1 MAYGNKN
8 TLFLHIYI
16 FCCTFAA
23 EIDFTCH
30 MSFFHDLFLTPSVTQ
45 SIVLLTMVVCLGL
58 WAGEHL
64 RIKNFS
70 LGITWILF
78 VGIILSSLGISID
91 PQVSHFAK
99 NFGLILFVYS
109 IGLQVGPSFSPF
121 GKSGL
126 RLNLLAVAIVIIGC
140 LCTIGLHYLTG
151 IDMSTMAG
159 IMSGAVMNTPSLG
172 AVQQAASDIF
182 GTVSPDIAMGYA
194 LAYPLS
200 IVGLILS
207 FEIVR
212 WCCRVNLH
220 REDERLRHE
229 NTSDDEPICV
239 DIRLMIQQQLT
250 LRELHDLCPV
260 DPMLVSRVTRQNG
273 TDELVT
279 PNTIFM
285 PNDTVRIISDKRH
298 EKDLQ
303 ALGVVTHYGFDERE
317 RSAHLISRRVVVTR
331 IQCNGKRLSSFDIRH
346 RYHATI
352 TRVNRAGVELLAT
365 PDLILQLGDRIM
377 VVGDQEDVRHVADIF
392 GNELKRLDLPN
403 LMPIFFGIFLG
414 VLLGSLPVAIPGL
427 NQPFKLGLAGG
438 SLIVALLIGRFG
450 PYYNMV
456 TFATTSAN
464 MMLRQVG
471 LTLFLAAVG
480 LSVGDS
486 FVPTIL
492 NGGYMWILYGF
503 VITMVPL
510 VTIGLLAYKGL
521 KINYFNV
528 IGLLTGAMTG
538 APALGYA
545 QSLSSNN
552 DQASVTYAT
561 VYPLTMFLR
570 VMAGQMLVVLFC
582 S

>member
-1 MAYGNKN
+1 MNFFN
-8 TLFLHIYI
+8 ELFI
-16 FCCTFAA
+16 
-23 EIDFTCH
+23 
-30 MSFFHDLFLTPSVTQ
+30 TPSVTQ

-78 VGIILSSLGISID
+78 VGIILSSFGISID

-126 RLNLLAVAIVIIGC
+126 RLNLLAVAIVLLGC
-140 LCTIGLHYLTG
+140 GITIALHYLTK

-172 AVQQAASDIF
+172 AVQQTAADLL
-182 GTVSPDIAMGYA
+182 GEVSPDIAMGYA

-207 FEIVR
+207 FELIR
-212 WCCRVNLH
+212 YCCRVNL
-220 REDERLRHE
+220 RKEEDKLQQEHV
-229 NTSDDEPICV
+229 SDDDPICV
-239 DIRLMIQQQLT
+239 DICLQIDKAIT
-250 LRELHDLCPV
+250 LNELYQLCPV
-260 DPMLVSRVTRQNG
+260 KPMLVSRVMRQDG
-273 TDELVT
+273 RDELVEST
-279 PNTIFM
+279 TVLY
-285 PNDTVRIISDKRH
+285 PNDVVRIVSDKRH
-298 EKDLQ
+298 EKDLEV
-303 ALGVVTHYGFDERE
+303 LGVVTHYGFQGSE
-317 RSAHLISRRVVVTR
+317 RSDHLISRRVVVTR
-331 IQCNGKRLSSFDIRH
+331 TECNGKRLSTFDVRH
-346 RYHATI
+346 RYHANI
-352 TRVNRAGVELLAT
+352 TRINRAGVELLAT
-365 PDLILQLGDRIM
+365 PDFVLQLGDRIM
-377 VVGDQEDVRHVADIF
+377 VVGDKEDVRHVADIF

-414 VLLGSLPVAIPGL
+414 VLLGSLPIAIPGM
-427 NQPFKLGLAGG
+427 NQSFKLGLAGG

-480 LSVGDS
+480 LSVGDG
-486 FVPTIL
+486 FVSTIL
-492 NGGYMWILYGF
+492 GGGYMWVIYGVLITMIPLVVIGF
-503 VITMVPL
+503 V
-510 VTIGLLAYKGL
+510 AYKAM
-521 KINYFNV
+521 KINYFKV
-528 IGLLTGAMTG
+528 VGLLIGAMTG

-545 QSLSSNN
+545 ESLSSHN

-570 VMAGQMLVVLFC
+570 VMAGQLLILLFC

>member
-1 MAYGNKN
+1 
-8 TLFLHIYI
+8 
-16 FCCTFAA
+16 
-23 EIDFTCH
+23 
-30 MSFFHDLFLTPSVTQ
+30 MSFFQDLFTTPSVTQ
-45 SIVLLTMVVCLGL
+45 SIVLLTLVVCLGL
-58 WAGEHL
+58 WCGEHL
-64 RIKNFS
+64 RIKKFS

-78 VGIILSSLGISID
+78 VGIIFSSLGISID
-91 PQVSHFAK
+91 PQVNHFAK

-126 RLNLLAVAIVIIGC
+126 KLNLLAIAIVVLGC
-140 LCTIGLHYLTG
+140 ACTVGLHYLTG
-151 IDMSTMAG
+151 IDMATMAG

-182 GTVSPDIAMGYA
+182 GSVSPDIAMGYA

-207 FEIVR
+207 FELIR
-212 WCCRVNLH
+212 FCCRVDLR
-220 REDERLRHE
+220 REDEKLRLEHVSE
-229 NTSDDEPICV
+229 AEPICV
-239 DIRLMIQQQLT
+239 DIRLSITEAISLKQVY
-250 LRELHDLCPV
+250 DLCPI
-260 DPMLVSRVTRQNG
+260 DHMLVSRVTRTDG
-273 TDELVT
+273 ADELV
-279 PNTIFM
+279 NSA
-285 PNDTVRIISDKRH
+285 TVFFPGDIIRIVSDKRH
-298 EKDLQ
+298 ESALN
-303 ALGVVTHYGFDERE
+303 ALGKVTHYGFRGRE
-317 RSAHLISRRVVVTR
+317 RSDHLISRRVVVTR
-331 IQCNGKRLSSFDIRH
+331 TECNGKRLSTFDVRH

-352 TRVNRAGVELLAT
+352 TRINRAGVELLAT
-365 PDLILQLGDRIM
+365 PDFVLQLGDRIM
-377 VVGDQEDVRHVADIF
+377 VVGDRDDVRHVADIF

-403 LMPIFFGIFLG
+403 LMPIFFGIFMG
-414 VLLGSLPVAIPGL
+414 VLLGSLPIVLPGL

-471 LTLFLAAVG
+471 LTMFLAAVG
-480 LSVGDS
+480 LSVGDG
-486 FVPTIL
+486 FVPMII
-492 NGGYMWILYGF
+492 NGGYMWIVYGF
-503 VITMVPL
+503 AITMIPL
-510 VTIGLLAYKGL
+510 LIVGFIAYKGM
-521 KINYFNV
+521 KINFFKV
-528 IGLLTGAMTG
+528 AGLLIGAMTG

-545 QSLSSNN
+545 ESLSSHN

-570 VMAGQMLVVLFC
+570 VMAGQMLVVFFC

>member
-1 MAYGNKN
+1 
-8 TLFLHIYI
+8 
-16 FCCTFAA
+16 
-23 EIDFTCH
+23 
-30 MSFFHDLFLTPSVTQ
+30 MSFFQDLFTTPSVTQ
-45 SIVLLTMVVCLGL
+45 SIVLLTLVVCLGL
-58 WAGEHL
+58 WCGEHL
-64 RIKNFS
+64 RIKKFS

-78 VGIILSSLGISID
+78 VGIIFSSLGISID
-91 PQVSHFAK
+91 PQVNHFAK

-126 RLNLLAVAIVIIGC
+126 KLNLLAIAIVVLGC
-140 LCTIGLHYLTG
+140 ACTVGLHYLTG
-151 IDMSTMAG
+151 IDMATMAG

-182 GTVSPDIAMGYA
+182 GSVSPDIAMGYA

-207 FEIVR
+207 FELIR
-212 WCCRVNLH
+212 FCCRVDLR
-220 REDERLRHE
+220 REDEKLRLEHVSE
-229 NTSDDEPICV
+229 AEPICV
-239 DIRLMIQQQLT
+239 DIRLSITEAISLKQLY
-250 LRELHDLCPV
+250 DLCPI
-260 DPMLVSRVTRQNG
+260 DHMLVSRVTRTDG
-273 TDELVT
+273 ADELV
-279 PNTIFM
+279 NSA
-285 PNDTVRIISDKRH
+285 TVFFPGDIIRIVSDKRH
-298 EKDLQ
+298 ESALN
-303 ALGVVTHYGFDERE
+303 ALGKVTHYGFRGRE
-317 RSAHLISRRVVVTR
+317 RSDHLISRRVVVTR
-331 IQCNGKRLSSFDIRH
+331 TECNGKRLSTFDVRH

-352 TRVNRAGVELLAT
+352 TRINRAGVELLAT
-365 PDLILQLGDRIM
+365 PDFILQLGDRIM
-377 VVGDQEDVRHVADIF
+377 VVGDRDDVRHVADIF

-403 LMPIFFGIFLG
+403 LMPIFFGIFMG
-414 VLLGSLPVAIPGL
+414 VLLGSLPIVLPGL

-471 LTLFLAAVG
+471 LTMFLAAVG
-480 LSVGDS
+480 LSVGDG
-486 FVPTIL
+486 FVPMII
-492 NGGYMWILYGF
+492 NGGYMWIVYGF
-503 VITMVPL
+503 AITMIPL
-510 VTIGLLAYKGL
+510 LIVGFIAYKGM
-521 KINYFNV
+521 KINFFKV
-528 IGLLTGAMTG
+528 AGLLIGAMTG

-545 QSLSSNN
+545 ESLSSHN

-570 VMAGQMLVVLFC
+570 VMAGQMLVVFFC

>member
-1 MAYGNKN
+1 
-8 TLFLHIYI
+8 
-16 FCCTFAA
+16 
-23 EIDFTCH
+23 
-30 MSFFHDLFLTPSVTQ
+30 MSFFQDLFTTPSVTQ
-45 SIVLLTMVVCLGL
+45 SIVLLTLVVCLGL
-58 WAGEHL
+58 WCGEHL
-64 RIKNFS
+64 RIKKFS

-78 VGIILSSLGISID
+78 VGIIFSSLGISID
-91 PQVSHFAK
+91 PQVNHFAK

-126 RLNLLAVAIVIIGC
+126 KLNLLAVAIVVLGC
-140 LCTIGLHYLTG
+140 ACTVGLHYLTG
-151 IDMSTMAG
+151 IDMATMAG

-182 GTVSPDIAMGYA
+182 GSVSPDIAMGYA

-207 FEIVR
+207 FELIR
-212 WCCRVNLH
+212 FCCRVDLR
-220 REDERLRHE
+220 REDEKLRLEHVSE
-229 NTSDDEPICV
+229 AEPICV
-239 DIRLMIQQQLT
+239 DIRLSITEAISLKQLY
-250 LRELHDLCPV
+250 DLCPI
-260 DPMLVSRVTRQNG
+260 DHMLVSRVTRTDG
-273 TDELVT
+273 ADELV
-279 PNTIFM
+279 NSA
-285 PNDTVRIISDKRH
+285 TVFFPGDIIRIVSDKRH
-298 EKDLQ
+298 ESALN
-303 ALGVVTHYGFDERE
+303 ALGKVTHYGFRGRE
-317 RSAHLISRRVVVTR
+317 RSDHLISRRVVVTR
-331 IQCNGKRLSSFDIRH
+331 TECNGKRLSTFDVRH

-352 TRVNRAGVELLAT
+352 TRINRAGVELLAT
-365 PDLILQLGDRIM
+365 PDFVLQLGDRIM
-377 VVGDQEDVRHVADIF
+377 VVGDRDDVRHVADIF

-403 LMPIFFGIFLG
+403 LMPIFFGIFMG
-414 VLLGSLPVAIPGL
+414 VLLGSLPIVLPGL

-471 LTLFLAAVG
+471 LTMFLAAVG
-480 LSVGDS
+480 LSVGDG
-486 FVPTIL
+486 FVPMII
-492 NGGYMWILYGF
+492 NGGYMWIVYGF
-503 VITMVPL
+503 AITMIPL
-510 VTIGLLAYKGL
+510 LIVGFIAYKGM
-521 KINYFNV
+521 KINFFKV
-528 IGLLTGAMTG
+528 TGLLIGAMTG

-545 QSLSSNN
+545 ESLSNHN

-570 VMAGQMLVVLFC
+570 VMAGQMLVVFFC

>member
-1 MAYGNKN
+1 
-8 TLFLHIYI
+8 
-16 FCCTFAA
+16 
-23 EIDFTCH
+23 
-30 MSFFHDLFLTPSVTQ
+30 MSFFYELFITPSVTQ
-45 SIVLLTMVVCLGL
+45 SIVMLTMVVCLGL

-78 VGIILSSLGISID
+78 VGIILSSMGISID

-99 NFGLILFVYS
+99 NFGLILFIYS

-121 GKSGL
+121 GKNGL
-126 RLNLLAVAIVIIGC
+126 RLNLLAVVIVLLGVV
-140 LCTIGLHYLTG
+140 CTIGLHYLTG
-151 IDMSTMAG
+151 LDMTTMAG

-182 GTVSPDIAMGYA
+182 GTVSTDIAMGYA

-207 FEIVR
+207 FELIR
-212 WCCRVNLH
+212 LCCRINLSKE
-220 REDERLRHE
+220 EDKLIQEH
-229 NTSDDEPICV
+229 TTDDDPICV
-239 DIRLMIQQQLT
+239 DIQLSIQAPITFAQLY
-250 LRELHDLCPV
+250 DLCPM
-260 DPMLVSRVTRQNG
+260 DKILVSRVTHTDG

-279 PNTIFM
+279 SETMFY
-285 PNDTVRIISDKRH
+285 PNDVVRIVSDKRH
-298 EKDLQ
+298 EQDLNV
-303 ALGVVTHYGFDERE
+303 LGTVTHYGFRGRE
-317 RSAHLISRRVVVTR
+317 RSAHLISRRIVVTR
-331 IQCNGKRLSSFDIRH
+331 KECNGKRLSSFDVRN

-352 TRVNRAGVELLAT
+352 TRINRAGVELLAT
-365 PDLILQLGDRIM
+365 PNFVLQLGDRIM
-377 VVGDQEDVRHVADIF
+377 VVGDRDDVSHVADIF

-414 VLLGSLPVAIPGL
+414 VLLGSLPVVIPGL

-480 LSVGDS
+480 LGVGDQ

-492 NGGYMWILYGF
+492 NGGYMWVVYGF
-503 VITMVPL
+503 AITMIPL
-510 VTIGLLAYKGL
+510 LVVGFIAYKVL
-521 KINYFNV
+521 KINYYKV
-528 IGLLTGAMTG
+528 VGLLIGAMTG

-545 QSLSSNN
+545 ESLSTQN
-552 DQASVTYAT
+552 DQVSVTYAT

-570 VMAGQMLVVLFC
+570 VMAGQLLIVLFC